1 MSCKQM
7 RMLLTVVLFTLGISC
22 ARAGTVLAG
31 FATEDIT
38 PPLNLEMAG
47 FGPFLERKATAIH
60 DPLLAHAMVM
70 ELEGVRIA
78 VVDCDVAAVTG
89 GFTQMVRQAVESST
103 GIPGNR
109 VLISATHTHSGPA
122 IPHWI
127 GWGAQDPDYLKGLPQ
142 KVAAAI
148 NAASDNLH
156 PVSVF
161 YGEVPVEGIGENR
174 EYDNGPVDTKLRV
187 LKFMQGDKMA
197 GFIVNYS
204 VHNVILSEQMH
215 EYSADLTGVGLAKI
229 VQENPGSV
237 GIYLQGSCGDINP
250 RPAHQI
256 NNQPPEKCLSLLNQ
270 LSEAFAGYV
279 RQALASASPI
289 DVQQMAMESKRIT
302 LPEVPTDKSLALRTM
317 LMADDLLKHGGLPP
331 RAERSLLWTR
341 DTCRAALDRF
351 NRQPLDGRETEI
363 QALRI
368 QDVLILT
375 DPGELFISFANQIA
389 QALPNWKVWVA
400 GYANDYV
407 GYIPAADRYNMK
419 DDQYR
424 YAAYFTPL
432 MNGEFHYREDVG
444 DVLVQ
449 DMIALGREAT
459 AR

>member
-127 GWGAQDPDYLKGLPQ
+127 GWGAQDPDYLRGLPQ

-215 EYSADLTGVGLAKI
+215 EYSADLDQRGDVQPPLWLRISLQAGWNRGLARAHRQGLQYHLVI
-229 VQENPGSV
+229 AV
-237 GIYLQGSCGDINP
+237 GKLSGGNAAIRCDHGP
-250 RPAHQI
+250 KRKRRFHAHD
-256 NNQPPEKCLSLLNQ
+256 Q
-270 LSEAFAGYV
+270 L
-279 RQALASASPI
+279 R
-289 DVQQMAMESKRIT
+289 
-302 LPEVPTDKSLALRTM
+302 
-317 LMADDLLKHGGLPP
+317 
-331 RAERSLLWTR
+331 
-341 DTCRAALDRF
+341 
-351 NRQPLDGRETEI
+351 N
-363 QALRI
+363 
-368 QDVLILT
+368 
-375 DPGELFISFANQIA
+375 
-389 QALPNWKVWVA
+389 
-400 GYANDYV
+400 
-407 GYIPAADRYNMK
+407 
-419 DDQYR
+419 
-424 YAAYFTPL
+424 
-432 MNGEFHYREDVG
+432 
-444 DVLVQ
+444 
-449 DMIALGREAT
+449 
-459 AR
+459 